1 MGEFGKAL
9 ETIKKARQ
17 VGETKVDNKGRS
29 LVWTEHKPGEFDWRL
44 APGGSVPSNNNQNAA
59 SAGPTDS
66 DKMAK
71 FNATIKAAPVESLT
85 KWATNPRAEANLRQV
100 AYDELV
106 ERGEDVSGINMDNGT
121 IALQKKFFGTGMED
135 EEFTFA
141 ISDDSKVSPK
151 IWEKVK
157 EIFPDGEID
166 YKNAALVSKVF
177 NNLSTKTERIAYDNF
192 VDEVKRAD
200 EFYQPPMK
208 EINNMNKQIASF
220 IKMKSPFLIVS
231 GGAGV
236 GKSYNFKGVAELC
249 QKRQF
254 DPAKDTPGDGDYDYV
269 EVSEVGSANQLVELL
284 RKHNGKLILF
294 DDADTKLFASDCIN
308 IMKKATNPSGV
319 RYVGKETT
327 GGGDDA
333 STFEFTGQIAVLT
346 NKSQLSFLATEDK
359 KAVYT
364 RALKRDIYFTKREQV
379 EYMKPLL
386 QVFEFDDLPRLENAA
401 DDIQERED
409 VFDLMTTH
417 FDRIDPAKMNS
428 RFLREMIME
437 KRSEEV
443 SDEISSKNAAAAKFF
458 GTGSDWRQKITAQL
472 VKGSVSNRRDI
483 TVADAKAILNVEK

>member
-1 MGEFGKAL
+1 MGDFGKTL
-9 ETIKKARQ
+9 GTIKKARQ
-17 VGETKVDNKGRS
+17 VGETKVDSQGRT
-29 LVWTEHKPGEFDWRL
+29 LVMTEHKPGQFDWRL
-44 APGGSVPSNNNQNAA
+44 APKGSAPSANTAD
-59 SAGPTDS
+59 SGTTPTDS

-71 FNATIKAAPVESLT
+71 FNATIKAAPVDSLT
-85 KWATNPRAEANLRQV
+85 KWASNPRAEANLRQV

-106 ERGEDVSGINMDNGT
+106 ERGEDVSGIEMNNGT
-121 IALQKKFFGTGMED
+121 IAAHKKFFGGMED
-135 EEFTFA
+135 EEFSFA

-166 YKNAALVSKVF
+166 YKNANLVSKVF

-208 EINNMNKQIASF
+208 EINNMNKQIVSF
-220 IKMKSPFLIVS
+220 IKMKSPFLIIS

-254 DPAKDTPGDGDYDYV
+254 DPAKDLPGEGDYDYV

-284 RKHNGKLILF
+284 RKHNGKLLLF

-319 RYVGKETT
+319 RYVGKETS

-401 DDIQERED
+401 EDIQERED
-409 VFDLMTTH
+409 VFELMLNH

-437 KRSEEV
+437 KRSEEN
-443 SDEISSKNAAAAKFF
+443 SDELLSKNAAAARFL
-458 GTGSDWRQKITAQL
+458 GTTNDWRQKITAQL
-472 VKGSVSNRRDI
+472 VKGSVSNRKDI
-483 TVADAKAILNVEK
+483 SVADAKAILKVKE